1 MANEKYTAKAQQAM
15 QAAQQLAAMKYHQ
28 EFNSLHLMLALAK
41 EPEGLLATIFNDCQ
55 TDLPMLKVK
64 LEAELNKIPQVKGQE
79 RLSMG
84 IDLARVVG
92 KAREYAA
99 SMKDEFISTEH
110 LLLALVSDGKKEIQ
124 EIAKDFKLSKDK
136 IDASI
141 KKNRKQNVTSD
152 NPEETYQSLSKF
164 GRDLTQMARASK
176 LDPVIGRDEEIR
188 RTIEILSRRTKNNPV
203 LIGEPGVGK
212 TAIVEGLARRIVAGD
227 VPESLKNKTLYALD
241 MGSLIAGAKFRG
253 EFEERLKAV
262 LNEITKSD
270 GQILLFIDEVHTVVG
285 AGKAEGAIDAGNILK
300 PMLARGELRCIGA
313 TTLNEYRKYI
323 EKDTALER
331 RFQPVMV
338 GEPSVEDTITILRGI
353 KERYE
358 VHHGVRIRDAA
369 LVSAATLSDRYISD
383 RFLPDKA
390 IDLVD
395 EAAAKLRTEIESLPA
410 PIDETRRKIMQLEI
424 EEQALKKESDAASK
438 DKLKSIVEEISQ
450 LKSKEKV
457 LRDKWEAEK
466 QSILRVRAIK
476 KEIDAVNNEI
486 EEAQRAYN
494 LQKASELKYGKL
506 PQLQNTLKKVE
517 EEIAAQKD
525 SKLLKEEVGEED
537 IAKVVSRWTG
547 IPLTK
552 MLMGEREKLLHL
564 EDTLHE
570 RVVGQDEA
578 VKVVSEAILR
588 ARAGIKDPNRP
599 IGSFIFLGPTGV
611 GKTELAK
618 ALAEAL
624 FDDERSIIRVDMS
637 EYMEKHTVARLIGAP
652 PGYVG
657 YDEGGQLTEQVRR
670 RPYSVIL
677 LDEIEKAHR
686 DIFNVLLQILDDGRL
701 TDGKGRV
708 VNFKNTVII
717 MTSNLGSQEILTRAK
732 IGFITNKDFIE
743 AENIIKNLLKN
754 HFRPEFLNRI
764 DDIVVFKSLAKEQ
777 VKAIAGIL
785 LKNLNERLEKQINVE
800 LTWTNE
806 AVEALSDKGFDANFG
821 ARPLKRLLTHTVETE
836 LSKKIISGA
845 VKEGDTVE
853 IGFDG
858 KNFTF
863 NPKNQSLVKLR
874 AVGKLK
880 VNNSGSK
887 QNEIEK
893 AIR

>member
-1 MANEKYTAKAQQAM
+1 MAGEKYTTKAQQAI

-41 EPEGLLATIFNDCQ
+41 EPEGLLATIFTECQ

-79 RLSMG
+79 RLAMG
-84 IDLARVVG
+84 VDLARVIG
-92 KAREYAA
+92 KAKDYAA
-99 SMKDEFISTEH
+99 AMKDEFISTEH
-110 LLLALVSDGKKEIQ
+110 LLLALVTDGKKELQ
-124 EIAKDFKLSKDK
+124 DIAKEFKLSRDK
-136 IDASI
+136 IDAAI
-141 KKNRKQNVTSD
+141 KQHRKQNVNSE
-152 NPEETYQSLSKF
+152 NPEETYQSLAKF
-164 GRDLTQMARASK
+164 GRDLTAAARAGK

-262 LNEITKSD
+262 LNEITKSE

-285 AGKAEGAIDAGNILK
+285 AGKAEGAMDAGNILK

-338 GEPSVEDTITILRGI
+338 GEPTVEDTITILRGI

-390 IDLVD
+390 IDLMD

-424 EEQALKKESDAASK
+424 EEQALKKESDTASK
-438 DKLKSIVEEISQ
+438 EKLKSIAEEISQ
-450 LKSKEKV
+450 LKDKEKV

-476 KEIDAVNNEI
+476 KEIDAVNGEI

-506 PQLQNTLKKVE
+506 PQLMNDLKKFE
-517 EEIAAQKD
+517 EEIAAQNKD
-525 SKLLKEEVGEED
+525 DRLLKEEVGEED

-547 IPLTK
+547 IPLAK
-552 MLMGEREKLLHL
+552 MLTGEREKLLHL

-578 VKVVSEAILR
+578 VKAVSEAILR

-708 VNFKNTVII
+708 VNFKNTIII

-732 IGFITNKDFIE
+732 IGFITNKAFAE
-743 AENIIKNLLKN
+743 AENIIKNLLKDY
-754 HFRPEFLNRI
+754 FRPEFLNRI

-777 VKAIAGIL
+777 VKAIAEIL
-785 LKNLNERLEKQINVE
+785 LKDLGERLEKQINV
-800 LTWTNE
+800 
-806 AVEALSDKGFDANFG
+806 D
-821 ARPLKRLLTHTVETE
+821 R
-836 LSKKIISGA
+836 
-845 VKEGDTVE
+845 
-853 IGFDG
+853 
-858 KNFTF
+858 
-863 NPKNQSLVKLR
+863 
-874 AVGKLK
+874 
-880 VNNSGSK
+880 
-887 QNEIEK
+887 
-893 AIR
+893 